1 MIEQVGP
8 VAVDFEEAYGI
19 GGCIDPTALNHNS
32 DATFNDGSCSS
43 YENYGCTNP
52 NASNYDATKEYD
64 DGSCEN
70 YDLPLE
76 TPASFEAE
84 QIYGIGGCTDPPR
97 RIIVKRQNT
106 TMARVITR
114 IMVAPIRWPRT
125 MMKQQNLMMEVA
137 LILVNPSQP
146 QLLTT

>member
-1 MIEQVGP
+1 MVL
-8 VAVDFEEAYGI
+8 VV
-19 GGCIDPTALNHNS
+19 
-32 DATFNDGSCSS
+32 
-43 YENYGCTNP
+43 
-52 NASNYDATKEYD
+52 TKTMVVRILTHPITMRPRIRRRLVREL
-64 DGSCEN
+64 CC
-70 YDLPLE
+70 LE

-84 QIYGIGGCTDPPR
+84 QIYNDGCTDPTASNHNQ
-97 RIIVKRQNT
+97 RQNT

-146 QLLTT
+146 QLLTTRIPLTA